1 MTDADECDV
10 QTCYYNTADV
20 IIMLLMMSM
29 FITSLSVNVL
39 IRMKQMIKFSL
50 RLFILRVRL
59 I

>member
-10 QTCYYNTADV
+10 QTCYYNAAGV